1 MPKISPGIPNEL
13 LFAHVGDREK
23 LSDAL
28 WIIASQVA
36 MLLARSVD
44 QLDEDRK
51 IGNPPPAMKPWG
63 VKGPVR
69 YKLGSVRDFMF
80 GNASEEYNNTEH
92 ARQGIALRELTG
104 LTCFEDFLSVGQ
116 AQDVWPVT
124 IHRGIPV
131 DFFRSL
137 GLGEALTDDDTCE
150 WMTLERYLN
159 LRISAATIGAPKLQ
173 NEAAIV
179 CPNDAARKD
188 VAPERS
194 ELTEVELSTLAS
206 FFSSGT
212 ALSTKIYV
220 AGDRPFPGR
229 GKYVLRLVQKALEH
243 LGFDGSTS
251 TTLVSTKAYSR
262 VEFVSVTLLEP
273 FHVMLASARPSSY
286 LWYCEQWSP
295 ALERAT
301 LEAAKRQLAN
311 DTTGLTTVPAEHTV
325 EGWVYS
331 DVGFLVEAL
340 AHQASS
346 SDNDLME
353 EVFPGLKNAVQLIG
367 HRNYCEALDTLEV
380 DGNVAKANVT
390 TLYSFLKASDTG
402 GAALPPLILSY

>member
-13 LFAHVGDREK
+13 LFAYVADREK

-28 WIIASQVA
+28 WIIAAQVA

-51 IGNPPPAMKPWG
+51 VGNPPPAMKPWG

-80 GNASEEYNNTEH
+80 GSAAEEYNNTEH

-116 AQDVWPVT
+116 AQDVWPIT
-124 IHRGIPV
+124 IHRGIPI

-137 GLGEALTDDDTCE
+137 RLDEALSDEDTCE
-150 WMTLERYLN
+150 WMTLKHYLN
-159 LRISAATIGAPKLQ
+159 LRLSAATTDAPNHLS
-173 NEAAIV
+173 EARLV
-179 CPNDAARKD
+179 SPNLARK
-188 VAPERS
+188 AGAMEMP
-194 ELTEVELSTLAS
+194 ELTEAELSTLAS

-212 ALSTKIYV
+212 AVSNKIYV

-229 GKYVLRLVQKALEH
+229 GKYVLRLVQKALKH
-243 LGFDGSTS
+243 LGFDGE
-251 TTLVSTKAYSR
+251 TTTILVNTKAYSR
-262 VEFVSVTLLEP
+262 VEFVSATPLEP
-273 FHVMLASARPSSY
+273 FHLMLASFSPSSY
-286 LWYCEQWSP
+286 LWHCERWSP

-311 DTTGLTTVPAEHTV
+311 DSIGLTTVPV
-325 EGWVYS
+325 EEWEDRWAYS
-331 DVGFLVEAL
+331 DAGSLVEAL
-340 AHQASS
+340 AHQAYSL
-346 SDNDLME
+346 DHALVE
-353 EVFPGLKNAVQLIG
+353 EIFPGLQNAAELIC
-367 HRNYCEALDTLEV
+367 HATDSVAFNCLEV
-380 DGNVAKANVT
+380 EGDVAKMNVAS
-390 TLYSFLKASDTG
+390 LYSFLKASDTNG
-402 GAALPPLILSY
+402 EALPPIDLS